1 MSYLQWADGF
11 NNDVQT
17 VQKLQLSGS
26 FWLINNER
34 YYWSMWYVYE
44 TAHSHLLNKIITC
57 YNKLIEQCHL
67 MKTSSMPS
75 KYGIQEQNG
84 TNDQWAL
91 SSPFCPHILKQK
103 GCLHHP
109 FDCVRV
115 QSRSTRWY
123 NFRRWSLAREWNLEL
138 FLQPLLLLSCRNHP
152 TFFVCVT
159 TLLSQGRT
167 GSKIC
172 SALYHSIT
180 MECMCMW
187 DEKKSKKYTN
197 KHIHLYI

>member
-1 MSYLQWADGF
+1 MICVWDSSSPLICF
-11 NNDVQT
+11 MT
-17 VQKLQLSGS
+17 V
-26 FWLINNER
+26 
-34 YYWSMWYVYE
+34 
-44 TAHSHLLNKIITC
+44 TC
-57 YNKLIEQCHL
+57 YNKLIEQHHL
-67 MKTSSMPS
+67 MKTSSMQS

-109 FDCVRV
+109 FDRNRV

-152 TFFVCVT
+152 TFFGLCYYIVKSGEDRQQNM
-159 TLLSQGRT
+159 L
-167 GSKIC
+167 C
-172 SALYHSIT
+172 SVPFYYYG
-180 MECMCMW
+180 MYVYVGW
-187 DEKKSKKYTN
+187 EKE
-197 KHIHLYI
+197 